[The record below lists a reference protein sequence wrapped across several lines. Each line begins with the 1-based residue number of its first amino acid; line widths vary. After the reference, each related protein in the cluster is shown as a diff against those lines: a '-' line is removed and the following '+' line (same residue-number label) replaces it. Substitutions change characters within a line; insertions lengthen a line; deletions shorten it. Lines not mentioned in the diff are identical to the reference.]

1 MANAIASKCSKFPKL
16 YRPHPFVPDEK
27 RAEQYKHTMEDSE
40 INALKTIV
48 TKGTHFDAQANP
60 GDAARLVAQMEE
72 RLGRDNS
79 GHDFRPVPRAIERPP
94 PSPPPPTAAE
104 LKAQKEAE
112 EKAEKEKEK
121 QQDKDKKEQ
130 EKQEREG
137 KRKEDVANK
146 KRRLKMTRG

>member
-1 MANAIASKCSKFPKL
+1 
-16 YRPHPFVPDEK
+16 
-27 RAEQYKHTMEDSE
+27 MEDSE
-40 INALKTIV
+40 IKALKTFV

-60 GDAARLVAQMEE
+60 EDAARLAAQMEE

-79 GHDFRPVPRAIERPP
+79 GHDFRSVPRAIERPP

-104 LKAQKEAE
+104 LEAQKEAE

-130 EKQEREG
+130 EKQEREE

-146 KRRLKMTRG
+146 QKEC